1 VDVPDGTLP
10 AHYRPAD
17 RRRSLPAVPFGPS
30 VVLCA
35 EARRAPLPIAVRR
48 PVVSSPFPR
57 LRLLPRV
64 ALATLLTLLPLSA
77 CDRMRPAGDGDANAP
92 GGTVV
97 VATATAE
104 PPHLLPI
111 LAPPQATPMYAQLF
125 DRLAEIGADLNTV
138 GDAGFRPRLARAW
151 AWADDSLSIRFALD
165 PRARWHDGAPVTARD
180 VAFTFALTI
189 DPRVASPVAPLLANV
204 DSISVADSLTAVV
217 WFARRSP
224 QQFFD
229 LVYHLYVLPQH
240 LLARVAPDRL
250 AASPFARQP
259 VGSGRFRFARWERGR
274 RLELDAVPDHWRG
287 RASLD
292 RVAWAFAPDF
302 GTATIR
308 LLAGDAD
315 FLENLR
321 PESLGEMAGNRA
333 LRLAMYPSLDYGFLQ
348 FNLRAAD
355 GSGAAHPLFADR
367 ELRRALTMGVDRE
380 RVVRLVFDSLAYAA
394 VGPVPRAVFPDWKQL
409 RQIPYDVARARTL
422 LDSLGWTDADGDG
435 VRERGGVPLAFSV
448 LVPNS
453 SQLRQRLATLVQ
465 EQLRG
470 VGARV
475 TVEPLE
481 IGVFVE
487 RQNDRRFDAAM
498 GGWRVDPSPAGI
510 QQTWGSI
517 GARTTGGSN
526 YGGYESAEFDAAVS
540 RALDANAPER
550 SRAEWLRAYQTIV
563 DDAPAIWLFEPR
575 TVAGAHRRIRLQG
588 LRADGWWAELDAW
601 SIPLGERIG
610 RDRVGVR

>member
-1 VDVPDGTLP
+1 M
-10 AHYRPAD
+10 
-17 RRRSLPAVPFGPS
+17 
-30 VVLCA
+30 
-35 EARRAPLPIAVRR
+35 
-48 PVVSSPFPR
+48 SSPLLWPR
-57 LRLLPRV
+57 LIPRV
-64 ALATLLTLLPLSA
+64 ALATLSTLVSLTA
-77 CDRMRPAGDGDANAP
+77 CDRVRPSGDGGADAP

-97 VATATAE
+97 IAAATAE
-104 PPHLLPI
+104 PGNLLPI
-111 LAPPQATPMYAQLF
+111 LAPTQATPMYAQLF
-125 DRLAEIGADLNTV
+125 DRLAEIGTDLNTV
-138 GDAGFRPRLARAW
+138 GDAGFRPRLARSWEW
-151 AWADDSLSIRFALD
+151 ASDSLSIRFALD
-165 PRARWHDGAPVTARD
+165 PRARWHDGTPVTARD
-180 VAFTFALTI
+180 VAFTFGLTI

-229 LVYHLYVLPQH
+229 VVYHLYVLPQH

-250 AASPFARQP
+250 ASSPFARRP
-259 VGSGRFRFARWERGR
+259 VGSGRFRFAAWERGQ
-274 RLELDAVPDHWRG
+274 RLELEAVPDHWRG

-292 RVAWAFAPDF
+292 RLVWAFAPDF

-321 PESLGEMAGNRA
+321 PESLGEMTRNRT
-333 LRLAMYPSLDYGFLQ
+333 LRLALYPSLDYGFLQ
-348 FNLRAAD
+348 FNLRASDA
-355 GSGAAHPLFADR
+355 SGAAHALFADR

-394 VGPVPRAVFPDWKQL
+394 VGPVPRAVFPEWKQL
-409 RQIPYDVARARTL
+409 RQIPYDVPRARTL

-435 VRERGGVPLAFSV
+435 TRERGGVPLAFSV
-448 LVPNS
+448 IVPTS
-453 SQLRQRLATLVQ
+453 SQIRQRLATLVQ

-475 TVEPLE
+475 TVEPLD
-481 IGVFVE
+481 IGVFVQ
-487 RQNDRRFDAAM
+487 RLNDRRFDAAM

-510 QQTWGSI
+510 RQTWGVI
-517 GARTTGGSN
+517 GARTSGGSN
-526 YGGYESAEFDAAVS
+526 YGGYESAAFDAAVS
-540 RALDANAPER
+540 SALDANVPAR

-575 TVAGAHRRIRLQG
+575 LVAGAHRRIRLQG

>member
-1 VDVPDGTLP
+1 L
-10 AHYRPAD
+10 R
-17 RRRSLPAVPFGPS
+17 AVPFGPS
-30 VVLCA
+30 VVLCV

-48 PVVSSPFPR
+48 PVVSPLLR
-57 LRLLPRV
+57 LRLLPRA
-64 ALATLLTLLPLSA
+64 ALATLLTLLPLAA
-77 CDRMRPAGDGDANAP
+77 CDRIRPSGDGDADAP

-97 VATATAE
+97 IATATAE

-111 LAPPQATPMYAQLF
+111 LAPPAAAPMYAQLF

-138 GDAGFRPRLARAW
+138 GDAGFRPRLARSWEW
-151 AWADDSLSIRFALD
+151 AADSLSIRFAID
-165 PRARWHDGAPVTARD
+165 PRARWHDDAPVTARD

-229 LVYHLYVLPQH
+229 VVYHLYVLPQH
-240 LLARVAPDRL
+240 LLARIAPDRL

-259 VGSGRFRFARWERGR
+259 VGSGRFRFGSWERGR
-274 RLELDAVPDHWRG
+274 RVELEAVPDHWRG
-287 RASLD
+287 RPSLD

-321 PESLGEMAGNRA
+321 PESLGEMTRSRA
-333 LRLAMYPSLDYGFLQ
+333 LRLALYPSLDYGFLQ

-355 GSGAAHPLFADR
+355 ASGAPHPLFADR

-380 RVVRLVFDSLAYAA
+380 RVVRLVFDSLAYPA

-409 RQIPYDVARARTL
+409 RQIPYDVPRARAL

-448 LVPNS
+448 LVPTS
-453 SQLRQRLATLVQ
+453 SQIRQRLATLVQ

-475 TVEPLE
+475 TVEPLD
-481 IGVFVE
+481 IGIFVQ

-498 GGWRVDPSPAGI
+498 GGWHVDPSPASI
-510 QQTWGSI
+510 RQTWGSI

-526 YGGYESAEFDAAVS
+526 YGGYESEAFDAAVTS
-540 RALDANAPER
+540 ALDANAPER

-575 TVAGAHRRIRLQG
+575 MVAGAHRRIRLQG